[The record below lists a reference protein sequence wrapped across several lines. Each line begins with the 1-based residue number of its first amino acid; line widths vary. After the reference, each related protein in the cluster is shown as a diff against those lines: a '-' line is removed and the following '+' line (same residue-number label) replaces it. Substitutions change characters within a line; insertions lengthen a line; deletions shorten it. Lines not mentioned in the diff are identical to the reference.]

1 MNFEKEMVDI
11 MRNKICLLFVFIGLS
26 FSFYGCG
33 SYIPE
38 LSEEESAL
46 VSEYAAGLLLK
57 YNSNSQSRLVDTSI
71 VPEEELELLN
81 PSVEEE
87 TNQESESEANIPE
100 ESTSENVIEETPI
113 VEIEVAEVVDIATIL
128 GYSDLSIQY
137 MDYSVQRS
145 YPAEGDEDFFL
156 AFDATEG
163 NELVIFRFQ
172 LNNVSENQQTV
183 NFLEKNL
190 STRIIL
196 NETET
201 YRTLK
206 TLLLDD
212 FNSYIDEVEPLG
224 IRTLVLL
231 IEVPIE
237 EVEFMESADLQIK
250 IQGNTEKIPLF

>member
-38 LSEEESAL
+38 LSEEESTL
-46 VSEYAAGLLLK
+46 ISEYAAGLMLK

-87 TNQESESEANIPE
+87 TPQESESETNIPE
-100 ESTSENVIEETPI
+100 ESTTENVIEETPI
-113 VEIEVAEVVDIATIL
+113 VEVAEVVDIATIL

-172 LNNVSENQQTV
+172 LSNASENQQTV

-190 STRIIL
+190 STKIIL

-212 FNSYIDEVEPLG
+212 FNSYIDEVESLG

-250 IQGNTEKIPLF
+250 TQGNTEKIPLF

>member
-38 LSEEESAL
+38 LSEEESTL
-46 VSEYAAGLLLK
+46 ISEYAAGLMLK

-87 TNQESESEANIPE
+87 ANQEAESETNIPE
-100 ESTSENVIEETPI
+100 GSTTENVIEETPI
-113 VEIEVAEVVDIATIL
+113 VEVAEAVDIATIL

-172 LNNVSENQQTV
+172 LSNASENQQTV

-190 STRIIL
+190 STKIIL

-250 IQGNTEKIPLF
+250 TQGNTEKIPLF